1 MIDNS
6 GSGFGLSISKAYVEL
21 FGGKIWV
28 ESEFGQG
35 SSLYFT
41 IPYDSVKK
49 VQKDLFQKP
58 VVSTRYLKILIAEDD
73 EVSEKLIR
81 KLHGNFAQ
89 EMIIVKS
96 GIEAV
101 ASCRNNPDIDL
112 IIMDI
117 RMPEMNGYEATKQ
130 IRLFNSEVIIVAQT
144 AMAFDVEREKAI
156 DAGCDD
162 FISKP
167 FPANVFERL
176 LKKHFEL
183 T

>member
-58 VVSTRYLKILIAEDD
+58 VVSTRYLKFLLQRIMKYLKNLFGNCM
-73 EVSEKLIR
+73 VTS
-81 KLHGNFAQ
+81 HG
-89 EMIIVKS
+89 K
-96 GIEAV
+96 
-101 ASCRNNPDIDL
+101 
-112 IIMDI
+112 
-117 RMPEMNGYEATKQ
+117 
-130 IRLFNSEVIIVAQT
+130 
-144 AMAFDVEREKAI
+144 
-156 DAGCDD
+156 
-162 FISKP
+162 
-167 FPANVFERL
+167 
-176 LKKHFEL
+176 
-183 T
+183 